1 MGSPVYN
8 KGNPEPGF
16 DDATMKELQTK
27 LEARGHNV
35 GKVDG
40 ILGSGTRVAIQKEQQ
55 RLGMPADGWP
65 STALLQAL

>member
-1 MGSPVYN
+1 
-8 KGNPEPGF
+8 
-16 DDATMKELQTK
+16 MKELQTK

-55 RLGMPADGWP
+55 RLGIPADGWP